1 MPVWWWEE
9 KQVVNVLHFISVD
22 FRLSVKC
29 PQVIRERE
37 KKKIEKELPFGSQT
51 KLRILPWRN

>member
-29 PQVIRERE
+29 PQVIRER

-51 KLRILPWRN
+51 KLRILLWRN